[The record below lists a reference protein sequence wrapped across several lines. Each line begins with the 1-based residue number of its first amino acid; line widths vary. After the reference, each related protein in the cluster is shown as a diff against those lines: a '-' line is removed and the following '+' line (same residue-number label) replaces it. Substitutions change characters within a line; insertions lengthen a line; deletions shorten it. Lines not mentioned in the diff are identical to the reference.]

1 MATFEF
7 SGKISGTQNDSLFE
21 TLGAKIKVIGVG
33 GAGGNAINSMIS
45 ENIHGV
51 EFIAVNSDF
60 QDLQKSKSKRVIQI
74 GKNIAKGLGVG
85 GDPSLGNEC
94 AKADQNDI
102 TEALQGS
109 DMVFITAGWWNWY
122 WSCSSCQTCKRYR
135 ALTIAIVTKPLNLN
149 KE

>member
-1 MATFEF
+1 MTINF
-7 SGKISGTQNDSLFE
+7 KTPD
-21 TLGAKIKVIGVG
+21 IKELKPRILVLGVG

-45 ENIHGV
+45 ENITGV

-60 QDLQKSKSKRVIQI
+60 QDLQKSKAKRVIQI

-109 DMVFITAGWWNWY
+109 DMVFITAGMGG
-122 WSCSSCQTCKRYR
+122 WSAGRSEAQGDMRRCG
-135 ALTIAIVTKPLNLN
+135 
-149 KE
+149 EM